1 VALKS
6 INRGTAG
13 TRFAVRVST
22 DDITKDKP
30 EKSLTFGLRSC
41 GGRNNQGKV
50 TMRHQG
56 NGHKRKYRTI
66 DFKRDK
72 FDIPGKVISIEYDP
86 NRSCRIMLVQYED
99 GDKRY
104 ILQPNGLNVGDTV
117 ISGESVKFGVGNT
130 MPLSKIPEGT
140 MVHNVEL
147 TRGLGG
153 QLARSAGSYVELKI
167 KEENFAQLKM
177 PSGEIR
183 RIPINCLATIGQ
195 VGNIEH
201 SGIVLGSAGSSRH
214 RGIRPT
220 VRGVAQN
227 ACDHPHGGG
236 RGKSKG
242 RKHPRSPWGQPSKGF
257 RTRNKKKPSSIMILK
272 RRPV

>member
-1 VALKS
+1 
-6 INRGTAG
+6 
-13 TRFAVRVST
+13 
-22 DDITKDKP
+22 
-30 EKSLTFGLRSC
+30 
-41 GGRNNQGKV
+41 
-50 TMRHQG
+50 
-56 NGHKRKYRTI
+56 
-66 DFKRDK
+66 
-72 FDIPGKVISIEYDP
+72 
-86 NRSCRIMLVQYED
+86 
-99 GDKRY
+99 
-104 ILQPNGLNVGDTV
+104 
-117 ISGESVKFGVGNT
+117 
-130 MPLSKIPEGT
+130 
-140 MVHNVEL
+140 
-147 TRGLGG
+147 
-153 QLARSAGSYVELKI
+153 
-167 KEENFAQLKM
+167 M

-183 RIPINCLATIGQ
+183 RIAIDCLATIGQ

-257 RTRNKKKPSSIMILK
+257 RTRNKKKSSNIMILK